1 MFLIV
6 SYISKSLFE
15 KSLTYIFSFL
25 PLSESLKV
33 DMWISV
39 IITIFQSCMFKKVF
53 NFVKYKI
60 QLKSKS
66 LKVKSVVK
74 QWNIKNK
81 EQTGIKN
88 NKIIVH
94 TETTH

>member
-1 MFLIV
+1 
-6 SYISKSLFE
+6 
-15 KSLTYIFSFL
+15 
-25 PLSESLKV
+25 
-33 DMWISV
+33 
-39 IITIFQSCMFKKVF
+39 MFKKVF

-66 LKVKSVVK
+66 LKVKSVEK